1 MTMSLENRRACV
13 MGAILAAGAAAVVIA
28 ACSGTPRPRNLLLIT
43 LDTMRADRLPSYG
56 FSGVDTPALDR
67 IAAEGAVFEQ
77 AFASVPLTL
86 PSHASLF
93 TGLYP
98 HRLNLRDNVATPL
111 APEFTT
117 MAEALRD
124 RGLMTGAFVAS
135 GVLGPSRGLDQG
147 FVVYNDAVAAGCS
160 SAPRARRPANEV
172 VDEALKWIAEQPTAF
187 FAWVHLYD
195 THRPYQLPSDYQG
208 RYDNPYLEAIAFEDT
223 QISRLIAHLEA
234 RRILDDTLIV
244 VTGDHGESLGDHGED
259 SHGIF
264 IYQEGLHVPLIVRG
278 PGILPRRIG
287 AVTRLVDL
295 MPTVLE
301 LFGVA
306 IPEIDGVSLTSFFSR
321 ADVDDNLEV
330 YARVPVLTKIRLVRP
345 PVPSR
350 RSIQGHRSAASGV
363 VRPPYRS
370 LRGTERLRAE
380 APGWRCHARTPA
392 RDRRAARTD
401 ALASAG
407 HRSRNRGTRR
417 VAWLCRRRLPARA
430 GRVLEQRGSKGSH
443 RDLQPDDDAAG
454 AECRALPA
462 PAFGMPLNLRHLPF
476 LNTA

>member
-28 ACSGTPRPRNLLLIT
+28 ACSGTPRPRNLLFIT

-330 YARVPVLTKIRLVRP
+330 YAESLYSQRF
-345 PVPSR
+345 
-350 RSIQGHRSAASGV
+350 GWSGL
-363 VRPPYRS
+363 RS
-370 LRGTERLRAE
+370 LRADRYKVIEAPRPELYDLHTDPFEERNVFEQKPQVGAAMLERLRAIGGPRGQTLSHR
-380 APGWRCHARTPA
+380 PGIDRATAERVGSLGYVGGGSQPA
-392 RDRRAARTD
+392 RVVSSNNEDPKDHIATFNQMMTLQVQNAALFQHRR
-401 ALASAG
+401 S
-407 HRSRNRGTRR
+407 
-417 VAWLCRRRLPARA
+417 
-430 GRVLEQRGSKGSH
+430 
-443 RDLQPDDDAAG
+443 
-454 AECRALPA
+454 ECR
-462 PAFGMPLNLRHLPF
+462 
-476 LNTA
+476 

>member
-1 MTMSLENRRACV
+1 MMTMSLENRRACV

-172 VDEALKWIAEQPTAF
+172 VDEALQWIAEQPTAF

-306 IPEIDGVSLTSFFSR
+306 TPEIDGVSLTSFFSR

-330 YARVPVLTKIRLVRP
+330 YAESLYPQRF
-345 PVPSR
+345 
-350 RSIQGHRSAASGV
+350 GWSGL
-363 VRPPYRS
+363 RS
-370 LRGTERLRAE
+370 LRADRYKVIEAPRPELYDLHTDPSEDQNVFEQKPQVGAAMLERLRAIGG
-380 APGWRCHARTPA
+380 P
-392 RDRRAARTD
+392 
-401 ALASAG
+401 
-407 HRSRNRGTRR
+407 RGQT
-417 VAWLCRRRLPARA
+417 L
-430 GRVLEQRGSKGSH
+430 SH
-443 RDLQPDDDAAG
+443 RPGIDRATAERVGSLGYVGGGSQPAQVVSSNNEDPKDHIATFNQMMTLQVQNAALFQHRRS
-454 AECRALPA
+454 ECR
-462 PAFGMPLNLRHLPF
+462 
-476 LNTA
+476 

>member
-1 MTMSLENRRACV
+1 MAMSLENRRAFV
-13 MGAILAAGAAAVVIA
+13 MGVALAAGAAAVVIA
-28 ACSGTPRPRNLLLIT
+28 ACSGTPRPRNLLFIT

-208 RYDNPYLEAIAFEDT
+208 RYDNPYLEAIAFEDA
-223 QISRLIAHLEA
+223 QISRLIAHLEGAADPRRHADRGDRRSRGVPRRPWRGLA
-234 RRILDDTLIV
+234 RHLHLSGGSARSAHRSRTGNPPATHRCRDTAGRPDADRSRV
-244 VTGDHGESLGDHGED
+244 
-259 SHGIF
+259 
-264 IYQEGLHVPLIVRG
+264 VRG
-278 PGILPRRIG
+278 GDPGDRRRQPDQLFQSGRRRRQPR
-287 AVTRLVDL
+287 
-295 MPTVLE
+295 
-301 LFGVA
+301 GVR
-306 IPEIDGVSLTSFFSR
+306 G
-321 ADVDDNLEV
+321 
-330 YARVPVLTKIRLVRP
+330 VPVLTEIRLVRP

-363 VRPPYRS
+363 VPTSIPIPSRNGTSSSRS
-370 LRGTERLRAE
+370 PRLALPCSNACARSAGRA
-380 APGWRCHARTPA
+380 
-392 RDRRAARTD
+392 DRRSHIGRASIAQPRNASGRLAMSAA
-401 ALASAG
+401 APS
-407 HRSRNRGTRR
+407 H
-417 VAWLCRRRLPARA
+417 
-430 GRVLEQRGSKGSH
+430 RGSCPRTTRIRRITS
-443 RDLQPDDDAAG
+443 RPST
-454 AECRALPA
+454 R
-462 PAFGMPLNLRHLPF
+462 
-476 LNTA
+476 

>member
-172 VDEALKWIAEQPTAF
+172 VDEALEWIAEQPTAF

-330 YARVPVLTKIRLVRP
+330 YAESLYPQRF
-345 PVPSR
+345 
-350 RSIQGHRSAASGV
+350 GWSGL
-363 VRPPYRS
+363 RS
-370 LRGTERLRAE
+370 LRADRYKVIEAPRPELYDLHTDPFEERNVFEQKPQVGAAMLERLRAIGG
-380 APGWRCHARTPA
+380 P
-392 RDRRAARTD
+392 
-401 ALASAG
+401 
-407 HRSRNRGTRR
+407 RGQT
-417 VAWLCRRRLPARA
+417 L
-430 GRVLEQRGSKGSH
+430 SH
-443 RDLQPDDDAAG
+443 RPGIDRATAERVGSLGYVGGGSQLARVVSSNNEDPKDHIATFNQMMTLQVQNAALFQHRRS
-454 AECRALPA
+454 ECR
-462 PAFGMPLNLRHLPF
+462 
-476 LNTA
+476 

>member
-1 MTMSLENRRACV
+1 MAMSLENRRACV
-13 MGAILAAGAAAVVIA
+13 MGVVLAAGAAAVVIA

-208 RYDNPYLEAIAFEDT
+208 RYDNPYLEAIAFEDA

-330 YARVPVLTKIRLVRP
+330 YAESLYSQRFGWSGLRSLRADRYKVIEAPRP
-345 PVPSR
+345 ELY
-350 RSIQGHRSAASGV
+350 
-363 VRPPYRS
+363 RPPYRS

-401 ALASAG
+401 GLASAG

-417 VAWLCRRRLPARA
+417 VTWLCRRRLPAT
-430 GRVLEQRGSKGSH
+430 RGSCPRTTRIRRITS
-443 RDLQPDDDAAG
+443 RPST
-454 AECRALPA
+454 R
-462 PAFGMPLNLRHLPF
+462 
-476 LNTA
+476 